1 MKFVTILRKER
12 AKRGIEIQQ
21 TKVERKEKKEK
32 ILREV
37 AVKIGLKQ
45 KEKEEEIVTELLL
58 NSEAIKLVMSEEFA
72 RKHRFRRTKLE
83 RLIYMRNVDETLKY
97 IGPIVDT
104 VEVKIFFKE
113 YKERTSID
121 VIRD

>member
-1 MKFVTILRKER
+1 MKFVTILREER

-45 KEKEEEIVTELLL
+45 KEKEKGIVTELLL
-58 NSEAIKLVMSEEFA
+58 NSGAIKLVMNLQE
-72 RKHRFRRTKLE
+72 
-83 RLIYMRNVDETLKY
+83 
-97 IGPIVDT
+97 
-104 VEVKIFFKE
+104 
-113 YKERTSID
+113 SID
-121 VIRD
+121 SRGQS